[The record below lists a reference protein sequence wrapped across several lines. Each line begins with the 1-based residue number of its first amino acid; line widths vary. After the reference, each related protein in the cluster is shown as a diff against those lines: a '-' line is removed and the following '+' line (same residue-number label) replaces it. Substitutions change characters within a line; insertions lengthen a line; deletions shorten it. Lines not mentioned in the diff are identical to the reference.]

1 MSQYRYSMTPSNYN
15 YNSMFSNIFPYN
27 NNYNYININKDI
39 INIKEKERPEILS
52 IIGIGDCII
61 DIISEINMSIINKYQ
76 LINNKTRY
84 IDQNNINIFQELQ
97 KMLCVYY
104 ITGGSVQNILRTI
117 SLCLNLNIEKKYNI
131 TMLGCIGNDIY
142 KDKIINTLIQN
153 KINPLLKIINGE
165 NSLCAAGFYNK
176 NPYLISDIK
185 SSINLDKE
193 FIESNKENILN
204 HDILLIEGYYL
215 LNKYDICKELCEL
228 FKNKNKII
236 ILTLSPI
243 ILNQDL
249 YEKFISIANYSNI
262 ILTNKSQLEDLLNLH
277 NIENEKIFTKFFQNL
292 SNNNKRLLIVKN
304 GKESAYVTKYNYIGK
319 HLEYILTSFPSK
331 IKNEEI
337 VDEIG
342 YDDAFFGGFLSE
354 YMKGSSLF
362 LCLKKGN
369 DIANISLKNPG
380 CTFDKKK

>member
-1 MSQYRYSMTPSNYN
+1 MSQFYRYTMTPSNYN

-61 DIISEINMSIINKYQ
+61 DIISEKNMSIINKYQ

-165 NSLCAAGFYNK
+165 NSLYTARFYNK
-176 NPYLISDIK
+176 NTYLISDIK
-185 SSINLDKE
+185 YLKNLYK
-193 FIESNKENILN
+193 
-204 HDILLIEGYYL
+204 
-215 LNKYDICKELCEL
+215 
-228 FKNKNKII
+228 
-236 ILTLSPI
+236 
-243 ILNQDL
+243 
-249 YEKFISIANYSNI
+249 
-262 ILTNKSQLEDLLNLH
+262 
-277 NIENEKIFTKFFQNL
+277 
-292 SNNNKRLLIVKN
+292 
-304 GKESAYVTKYNYIGK
+304 
-319 HLEYILTSFPSK
+319 EYIK
-331 IKNEEI
+331 
-337 VDEIG
+337 
-342 YDDAFFGGFLSE
+342 
-354 YMKGSSLF
+354 
-362 LCLKKGN
+362 
-369 DIANISLKNPG
+369 
-380 CTFDKKK
+380 

>member
-1 MSQYRYSMTPSNYN
+1 MSQYRYTMTPSNYNYN

-61 DIISEINMSIINKYQ
+61 DIISEINISIINKYQ
-76 LINNKTRY
+76 L
-84 IDQNNINIFQELQ
+84 
-97 KMLCVYY
+97 
-104 ITGGSVQNILRTI
+104 
-117 SLCLNLNIEKKYNI
+117 

-176 NPYLISDIK
+176 NPYLISNIK

-193 FIESNKENILN
+193 FIESNEENILN

-304 GKESAYVTKYNYIGK
+304 GKESAYVTKYNYIEK